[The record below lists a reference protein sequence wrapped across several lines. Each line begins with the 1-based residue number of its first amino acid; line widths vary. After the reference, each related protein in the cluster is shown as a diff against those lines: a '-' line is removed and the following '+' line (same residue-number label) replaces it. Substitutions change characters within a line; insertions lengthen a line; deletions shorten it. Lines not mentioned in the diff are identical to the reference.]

1 MFTRNGSNIVTKMAT
16 AAVSAVRNIQ
26 QAARGNKSG
35 YGCSSYNSDS
45 SANDMAN
52 IAAARRSVE
61 QQQQQQQQQQCEKT
75 SSYKKMKCE
84 ITTNYKNKVDC
95 TCEGICMAKV
105 SETMYIHQE
114 QTRQEKM
121 QHKKK

>member
-1 MFTRNGSNIVTKMAT
+1 MAT

-26 QAARGNKSG
+26 QAARGKKN
-35 YGCSSYNSDS
+35 GCSEN

-52 IAAARRSVE
+52 IAAARRIVEE
-61 QQQQQQQQQQCEKT
+61 QQQQQS

-84 ITTNYKNKVDC
+84 ITKNYKNEADC
-95 TCEGICMAKV
+95 TCKRMCMAKV

-114 QTRQEKM
+114 HQEQEE
-121 QHKKK
+121 QHKKNR

>member
-26 QAARGNKSG
+26 QAARGKKN
-35 YGCSSYNSDS
+35 GCSEN

-52 IAAARRSVE
+52 IAAARRIVEE
-61 QQQQQQQQQQCEKT
+61 QQQQQS

-84 ITTNYKNKVDC
+84 ITKNYKNEADC
-95 TCEGICMAKV
+95 TCKRMCMAKV

-114 QTRQEKM
+114 HQEQEE
-121 QHKKK
+121 QHKKNR

>member
-1 MFTRNGSNIVTKMAT
+1 MFTRIGSNIVTKMAT

-26 QAARGNKSG
+26 QAARGKKN
-35 YGCSSYNSDS
+35 GCSEN

-52 IAAARRSVE
+52 IAAARRIVEE
-61 QQQQQQQQQQCEKT
+61 QQQQQS

-84 ITTNYKNKVDC
+84 ITKNYKNEADC
-95 TCEGICMAKV
+95 TCKRMCMAKV

-114 QTRQEKM
+114 EHQE
-121 QHKKK
+121 QEQHHKKK

>member
-1 MFTRNGSNIVTKMAT
+1 MFTRIGSNIVTKMAT

-26 QAARGNKSG
+26 QAARGKKN
-35 YGCSSYNSDS
+35 GCSEN

-52 IAAARRSVE
+52 IAAARRIVE
-61 QQQQQQQQQQCEKT
+61 QQQQQQQQQS

-84 ITTNYKNKVDC
+84 ITKNYKNEADC
-95 TCEGICMAKV
+95 TCKRMCMAKV

-114 QTRQEKM
+114 EHQE
-121 QHKKK
+121 QEQHHKKK